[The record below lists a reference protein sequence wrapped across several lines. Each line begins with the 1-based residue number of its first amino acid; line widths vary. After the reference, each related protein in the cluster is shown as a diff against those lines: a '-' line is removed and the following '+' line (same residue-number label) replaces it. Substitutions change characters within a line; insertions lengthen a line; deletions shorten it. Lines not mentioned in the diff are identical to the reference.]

1 MKRILTFA
9 VILIVLAGVGTA
21 AYLRFAARPAAA
33 ASANLPTATVQ
44 RGTLVATVNAAGNVN
59 AAQDVVLNFQ
69 QSGTV
74 QKIDVQVGDTVKAGQ
89 VLAELDTANLTLQ
102 LKNAQV
108 NLKIAQDKLAQT
120 KAPATADSVANARA
134 QVQSAQAG
142 VVSAQA
148 AYKAA
153 MQSSGT
159 SNSQL
164 AGVAAALDKA
174 QAALGQA
181 QAAYDK
187 VASRP
192 DVAMTSQALTLQSAT
207 DDYNVAKANFD
218 TLAATNGSDTASKV
232 AAAKSQLQQTESQL
246 AQAKNNLDTL
256 LVGPDATALDIAQ
269 SAVDQAQI
277 AEQQAELNLKQ
288 AQIAAPFDGVVTAV
302 NIAPGQNASTSG
314 QGAIQLA
321 DLNHLEI
328 VVNLAE
334 TDVNRVKVGED
345 AQITLDA
352 LPNAALQGKVIQI
365 APAGVLTQGVVNYP
379 VTIQLTD
386 PSRGVKTGMTANL
399 NIIVQQRDN
408 VLMAPNRA
416 VKAAAAG
423 TAANLAAGAAPN
435 SGAASG
441 QSGGANGARNGSQ
454 SGQRNGAGGGQNGG
468 FGGTGR
474 RPTRQ
479 QFVTVLQ
486 GGQPVQVPVQT
497 GLSNDTMTEIVSGLN
512 EGDVVVLNTTTTAQP
527 RAGGPGL
534 GIPGV
539 GGFGRGG

>member
-1 MKRILTFA
+1 MKRILTLA

-408 VLMAPNRA
+408 VLMVPNRA

-423 TAANLAAGAAPN
+423 AAANPAAGAAPN

>member
-256 LVGPDATALDIAQ
+256 LVGPDATALDIAR

-352 LPNAALQGKVIQI
+352 LPNATLQGKVIQI

-408 VLMAPNRA
+408 VLMVPNRA

-423 TAANLAAGAAPN
+423 AAANLAAGAAPN

-454 SGQRNGAGGGQNGG
+454 SDQRNGAGGGQNGG

-512 EGDVVVLNTTTTAQP
+512 EGDIVVLNTTTTAQP